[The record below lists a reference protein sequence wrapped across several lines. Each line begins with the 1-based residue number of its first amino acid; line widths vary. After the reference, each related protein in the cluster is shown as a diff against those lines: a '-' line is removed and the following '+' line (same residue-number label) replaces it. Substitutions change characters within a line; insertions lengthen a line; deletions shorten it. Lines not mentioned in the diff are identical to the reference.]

1 MSQEVFYL
9 DVNSAI
15 SPRAEKITITITNY
29 HRRNIMRHALFAV
42 IIGCISLFAVSS
54 TSKAVSLNDDKTVVS
69 DSSKAE
75 KKMEKKKGKK
85 KKEGA

>member
-1 MSQEVFYL
+1 
-9 DVNSAI
+9 
-15 SPRAEKITITITNY
+15 
-29 HRRNIMRHALFAV
+29 MRHALFAV